1 MRRVHVHPLWGG
13 KVRAHMTAGPRRVS
27 GPRRTG
33 WQAFVDR
40 VHAIIRAVP
49 RGHVVTYGQLARL
62 AGRPHAAREVG
73 WIAHAGGRGIPWQ
86 RVVNRFGGLASGYG
100 GGWAGQQAALRRD
113 GIKVAAD
120 QRVDLSVYQWWPPPA
135 VAKRIGL
142 TAEAIAAIGTA
153 LKGSSRRTRRTG

>member
-1 MRRVHVHPLWGG
+1 
-13 KVRAHMTAGPRRVS
+13 MTGARWVLR
-27 GPRRTG
+27 PRRTG
-33 WQAFVDR
+33 WQVFVDR
-40 VHAIIRAVP
+40 VHAIVRAVP

-100 GGWAGQQAALRRD
+100 GGPAGQRAALRRD
-113 GIKVAAD
+113 GVAVATD
-120 QRVDLSVYQWWPPPA
+120 QRVDLSVYQWWPGPA
-135 VAKRIGL
+135 VARRIGL

-153 LKGSSRRTRRTG
+153 LRNSSRRPRRTG

>member
-1 MRRVHVHPLWGG
+1 
-13 KVRAHMTAGPRRVS
+13 MTARARRAVGPRH
-27 GPRRTG
+27 TG
-33 WQAFVDR
+33 WQMFVAR
-40 VHAIIRAVP
+40 VHAIVRAVP

-73 WIAHAGGRGIPWQ
+73 WIAYAGGQGIPWQ

-100 GGWAGQQAALRRD
+100 GGPAGQRAALRRD
-113 GIKVAAD
+113 GIAVRAD
-120 QRVDLSVYQWWPPPA
+120 QRVDLSVYQWWPGPA

-153 LKGSSRRTRRTG
+153 QKTSSRRTRQTG